1 MLHVQDYDGRTPGSR
16 DADGRGQVEERS
28 QERRKHVFAI
38 NASPPFLNIIRE
50 LFQEEGYNVTTTNFA
65 PNSFAQIEA
74 LQPDALIIDIAI
86 GQDAGWELLEQL
98 EADADTAGIPVLVVS
113 TDPRL
118 LTRAEAHA
126 ARYGTHRFLAKPLD
140 LDAMLHAIREMI
152 GEA

>member
-1 MLHVQDYDGRTPGSR
+1 MLHVQDYDERTPGSR

-28 QERRKHVFAI
+28 QEKRKHVFAI

-86 GQDAGWELLEQL
+86 GQEAGWELLEQL
-98 EADADTAGIPVLVVS
+98 GADADTAGIPALVVS

-118 LTRAEAHA
+118 LAHAEAHA
-126 ARYGTHRFLAKPLD
+126 ARYGTHRFLEKPLD
-140 LDAMLHAIREMI
+140 PEAMLGAIQEMI

>member
-74 LQPDALIIDIAI
+74 LHRDALIIDIAI
-86 GQDAGWELLEQL
+86 GQEARMPISPASRHLWSRPIPGCRVRGSSRAVNACRLSQL
-98 EADADTAGIPVLVVS
+98 RSAVS
-113 TDPRL
+113 
-118 LTRAEAHA
+118 
-126 ARYGTHRFLAKPLD
+126 
-140 LDAMLHAIREMI
+140 
-152 GEA
+152 

>member
-1 MLHVQDYDGRTPGSR
+1 
-16 DADGRGQVEERS
+16 VEERS

-86 GQDAGWELLEQL
+86 GREAGWELLEQL
-98 EADADTAGIPVLVVS
+98 DADADTAGIPVLVVS

-118 LTRAEAHA
+118 LAQAEAYA

-140 LDAMLHAIREMI
+140 LTAMLEAVREMI
-152 GEA
+152 GQS

>member
-1 MLHVQDYDGRTPGSR
+1 MDGHS
-16 DADGRGQVEERS
+16 QV
-28 QERRKHVFAI
+28 RRRHVFAI
-38 NASPPFLNIIRE
+38 NASPDFLNVVRVQ
-50 LFQEEGYNVTTTNFA
+50 FQDEGYNVTTTNFA

-98 EADADTAGIPVLVVS
+98 GADADTAGIPVLVVS

-118 LTRAEAHA
+118 LAQAEAHA

-152 GEA
+152 GGA